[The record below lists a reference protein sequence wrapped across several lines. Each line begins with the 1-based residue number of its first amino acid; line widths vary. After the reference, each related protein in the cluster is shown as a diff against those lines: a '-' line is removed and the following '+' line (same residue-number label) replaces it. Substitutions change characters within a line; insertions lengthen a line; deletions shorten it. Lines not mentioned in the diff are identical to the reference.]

1 MDKTQK
7 ELIVEIDDLDKD
19 DDLVILSKEIE
30 NTKLD
35 DTIDLSEYFNKTIG
49 VDINNKKFNK
59 TIES

>member
-49 VDINNKKFNK
+49 VDINNKKLKK

>member
-35 DTIDLSEYFNKTIG
+35 DTIDLSEYFNKTI
-49 VDINNKKFNK
+49 
-59 TIES
+59 ES